1 MSAVPLPMTLVA
13 PGSAAASAAA
23 ASAAGAA
30 GAAPAAPAA
39 AGRPAAAVAPHRG
52 VPPVSLPPQLET
64 VLDQADVRLD
74 GRRPWDLRLH
84 RPGVLAEVARRGSLG
99 FGEAYVRGD
108 WDCDALDQLFT
119 RLLRIGA
126 DRRLA
131 AGAPLSA
138 PLAALAARLVDPQSP
153 RRSRRAVRHHYDI
166 HPEVYAAMLD
176 PWRQYSCG
184 YWQGAST
191 LEQAQEGKLALIAAK
206 LDLAPGQRVL
216 DIGCGWGGLAAWLA
230 DGHGVEVLGITLSQ
244 RQRDWAR
251 DRWADLPV
259 RFELCDYRDLA
270 ALDAGSFDRIVS
282 VGMLEHVGPGHLSC
296 FFQQLHCALRLDGLA
311 LVHTI
316 GYPRRTAATDPW
328 IAAHVFP
335 GGRLPAA
342 AELADVL
349 ADDWLIEDWHAF
361 GADYDPTLMAW
372 YKRFEQAWPQLQHR
386 VAATAGG
393 DEGAERFRRYWRYY
407 LLCCAA
413 FFRARQ
419 GQLWQLVLSPADGLR
434 PKPYRS
440 IRP

>member
-1 MSAVPLPMTLVA
+1 MPS
-13 PGSAAASAAA
+13 
-23 ASAAGAA
+23 
-30 GAAPAAPAA
+30 
-39 AGRPAAAVAPHRG
+39 
-52 VPPVSLPPQLET
+52 VSLPPQLEAL
-64 VLDQADVRLD
+64 LDQADVRLD

-119 RLLRIGA
+119 RLLRVGA

-131 AGAPLSA
+131 GGSALGAS
-138 PLAALAARLVDPQSP
+138 LAALAARLVDAQSP

-166 HPEVYAAMLD
+166 HPAVYAAMLD

-191 LEQAQEGKLALIAAK
+191 LEQAQEAKLALIASK
-206 LDLAPGQRVL
+206 LDLTPGQRVL

-230 DGHGVEVLGITLSQ
+230 DGHGVEVVGITLSP

-251 DRWADLPV
+251 ERWAALPV

-270 ALDAGSFDRIVS
+270 ALAAGPFDRIVS
-282 VGMLEHVGPGHLSC
+282 VGMLEHVGPGHLGR
-296 FFQQLHCALRLDGLA
+296 FFQELHRALRPDGLA

-328 IAAHVFP
+328 IATHVFP

-342 AELADVL
+342 AVL
-349 ADDWLIEDWHAF
+349 ADALAEDWLIEDWHAF

-372 YKRFEQAWPQLQHR
+372 CERFEAAWPRLQPLL
-386 VAATAGG
+386 AAAGDG
-393 DEGAERFRRYWRYY
+393 PEGAERFRRHWRYY

-434 PKPYRS
+434 PEPYRS